1 MKSKQTRKKVSQVV
15 DWVITTTTTT
25 LAEKNLQKQNKTNF
39 IKITQTHTQTNKQ
52 ETKNTNTCI
61 YSVNS

>member
-15 DWVITTTTTT
+15 DWVITTTTAT

-39 IKITQTHTQTNKQ
+39 IKITQTHTNK
-52 ETKNTNTCI
+52 
-61 YSVNS
+61 